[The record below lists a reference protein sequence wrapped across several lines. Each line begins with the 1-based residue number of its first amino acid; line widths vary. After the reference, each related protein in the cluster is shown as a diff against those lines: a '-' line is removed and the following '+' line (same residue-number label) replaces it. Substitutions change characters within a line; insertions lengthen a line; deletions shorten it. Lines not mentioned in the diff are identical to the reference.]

1 MLLEV
6 VTSRFTGAE
15 AEEGGMCNAATKSFS
30 FSSLLTKY
38 IGVPAGTLIM
48 SPASRLNLSVLS
60 SITNPIIPLPIVIQ
74 QGKNKTIT
82 KMNNK
87 NISHKII

>member
-1 MLLEV
+1 MQKV
-6 VTSRFTGAE
+6 VTSKLSGGE
-15 AEEGGMCNAATKSFS
+15 AGEDGMCKAAIKSFS

-60 SITNPIIPLPIVIQ
+60 SSTNPIMPLPVQIIQ
-74 QGKNKTIT
+74 QD
-82 KMNNK
+82 NK
-87 NISHKII
+87 NH

>member
-1 MLLEV
+1 VLEV
-6 VTSRFTGAE
+6 VTSKFNGAE
-15 AEEGGMCNAATKSFS
+15 AGEDGMCKAAIKSFS

-60 SITNPIIPLPIVIQ
+60 SSTNPIMPLPIVIIIQ
-74 QGKNKTIT
+74 QG
-82 KMNNK
+82 NK
-87 NISHKII
+87 NHQNE